1 MKGLKGL
8 TFGTI
13 NKGRENPVLV
23 RRAKLVKRLEQQ
35 KALALDPTYTLT
47 VQKWVKTEDGGK
59 ELKQV
64 RKRLSPWWREDVLGN
79 IALTVRA
86 GGRAIEFEKGKTAI
100 VVASMDQLGPTIE
113 TVIAAVRAG
122 ELDELL
128 SQQAKA
134 SDVAKPKRAA

>member
-23 RRAKLVKRLEQQ
+23 RRAKLVQRLEQQ
-35 KALALDPTYTLT
+35 KALARDATYTLT
-47 VQKWVKTEDGGK
+47 VAKWVKTETGGK
-59 ELKQV
+59 ELVQQPKRV
-64 RKRLSPWWREDVLGN
+64 RPWWREDVLGN

-86 GGRAIEFEKGKTAI
+86 GGRPIEFEKGKTAI
-100 VVASMDQLGPTIE
+100 VVPNKDELVPTIE
-113 TVIAAVRAG
+113 AVIAAVRAG

-128 SQQAKA
+128 DQQMKTR
-134 SDVAKPKRAA
+134 DVPRAKRAA

>member
-23 RRAKLVKRLEQQ
+23 QRAKLVRRLEQQ

-47 VQKWVKTEDGGK
+47 VQKWVKTEEGGK
-59 ELKQV
+59 ELRTL
-64 RKRLSPWWREDVLGN
+64 RKRVSPWWREDVLGN

-86 GGRAIEFEKGKTAI
+86 GGRAVEFEGQDGNRCARHGS
-100 VVASMDQLGPTIE
+100 VCADDRDGHCSL
-113 TVIAAVRAG
+113 ACR
-122 ELDELL
+122 
-128 SQQAKA
+128 
-134 SDVAKPKRAA
+134 

>member
-1 MKGLKGL
+1 
-8 TFGTI
+8 
-13 NKGRENPVLV
+13 V
-23 RRAKLVKRLEQQ
+23 RRLEQQ

-47 VQKWVKTEDGGK
+47 VQKWVKTEDGSK
-59 ELKQV
+59 ELRQV
-64 RKRLSPWWREDVLGN
+64 RKRVGPWWREDVLGN

-100 VVASMDQLGPTIE
+100 VVPGLDQLGPTIE

-134 SDVAKPKRAA
+134 RDLPKSKRAA